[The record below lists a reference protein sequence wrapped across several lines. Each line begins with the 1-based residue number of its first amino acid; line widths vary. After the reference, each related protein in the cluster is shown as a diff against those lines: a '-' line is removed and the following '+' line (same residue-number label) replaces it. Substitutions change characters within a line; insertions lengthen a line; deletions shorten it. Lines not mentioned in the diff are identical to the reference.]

1 MGRKQMLGYLK
12 NTYLRDEKGFHN
24 PGEILFIQKI
34 KELLSNNS
42 GISYS
47 YKIHNFYSILL
58 ELKSV
63 IEDYNYGRTNGFIL
77 EDVRKEAMEIAKN
90 DLVMLT
96 KQKVL
101 YEMMTEEIR
110 KGLSID
116 KNNSYAVAN
125 SDMDKV
131 NAMDSSIRNLENVY
145 SRLDYLNDTLDLL
158 KDAIQNNRGNDI
170 ILLTECVVSSNIIIK
185 RSISSSYLSV
195 SHFFEKSG
203 KSFEDCWNRWV
214 SNMLRINAEY
224 RCFFKV
230 KDNYQE
236 KIARLVSGSC
246 VRDKYPE
253 AEKLELI
260 EMENSYYEVGINVPA
275 NDQYA
280 QMEKAFSAY
289 KAEMGIVEFATAKVN
304 ALEDVAIIY
313 DVHFNRFIKLD
324 RKEILV
330 TLEYK
335 PYNQYHKNIDRVV
348 RNLTQNL
355 LSDLDRNKL
364 MNAIINTCN
373 FEKEG
378 KEYSFILLWSSL
390 ESLFRSNQY
399 PTAITAIKDIVP
411 NILTHRYIYYRLFDF
426 LKDCHNIG
434 IQYSYH
440 ETEMVVENPSAEEIG
455 LLFSLLRDETE
466 KDIFLQMCR
475 NTYELLYYRGIE
487 LEQILM
493 NALTMKQKI
502 ERHRQVLSYQLQ
514 RMYRIRNKFVH
525 HSMIDDNIDVLCK
538 HMRVYMWEA
547 IREMGYIADKRK
559 IRSLE
564 ELYSYFRMNH
574 TMMQKMIVNRNSPME
589 IEHIV
594 NGYL

>member
-1 MGRKQMLGYLK
+1 MLGYLK
-12 NTYLRDEKGFHN
+12 NSYLTNEKGFQN
-24 PGEILFIQKI
+24 PGEVLFIQKI

-47 YKIHNFYSILL
+47 YKIHNLYSILL

-90 DLVMLT
+90 DLVMSK
-96 KQKVL
+96 KQNAL

-110 KGLSID
+110 RGLSID
-116 KNNSYAVAN
+116 KNNNYAIAN

-131 NAMDSSIRNLENVY
+131 SAMDSAIRNLENIY
-145 SRLDYLNDTLDLL
+145 TRLDYLNDTLDLL
-158 KDAIQNNRGNDI
+158 KEAIQNNRGNDI
-170 ILLTECVVSSNIIIK
+170 ILLTECVVSSNIILK

-195 SHFFEKSG
+195 AHFFERSG
-203 KSFEDCWNRWV
+203 KSFEDCWNQWV
-214 SNMLRINAEY
+214 SSMLRINAEY
-224 RCFFKV
+224 KCFFLL
-230 KDNYQE
+230 KDDYQE
-236 KIARLVSGSC
+236 KVLNVVSGAV
-246 VRDKYPE
+246 VRDRYPN
-253 AEKLELI
+253 AEKIELI
-260 EMENSYYEVGINVPA
+260 EMQSFYYEVGINVPA
-275 NDQYA
+275 NDQHA
-280 QMEKAFSAY
+280 QIEKAFSAY
-289 KAEMGIVEFATAKVN
+289 KEEMGIVEFATAKVN
-304 ALEDVAIIY
+304 TLEDVVIIY

-330 TLEYK
+330 NSEYK

-348 RNLTQNL
+348 RSLTQRL
-355 LSDLDRNKL
+355 ESDLDRNKL
-364 MNAIINTCN
+364 VNAIINTCN

-411 NILTHRYIYYRLFDF
+411 NILAHRYIYYRLFDF
-426 LKDCHNIG
+426 LKDCYNIG
-434 IQYSYH
+434 VQYSYQ
-440 ETEMVVENPSAEEIG
+440 EVEMIVENPSAREIG
-455 LLFSLLRDETE
+455 LLFTLLRDETE
-466 KDIFLQMCR
+466 KEIFLQICR

-493 NALTMKQKI
+493 NAVTMKQKV
-502 ERHRQVLSYQLQ
+502 ERHRQVLGYQLQ

-589 IEHIV
+589 IQNIV

>member
-1 MGRKQMLGYLK
+1 MLGYLK
-12 NTYLRDEKGFHN
+12 NSYLTNEKGVQN

-47 YKIHNFYSILL
+47 YKIHNLYSILL
-58 ELKSV
+58 ELRSV

-90 DLVMLT
+90 DLVMSK
-96 KQKVL
+96 KQKAL

-110 KGLSID
+110 RGLSID
-116 KNNSYAVAN
+116 KNNNYAIAN

-131 NAMDSSIRNLENVY
+131 SAMDSAIRNLENIY
-145 SRLDYLNDTLDLL
+145 TRLDYLNDTLDLL
-158 KDAIQNNRGNDI
+158 KEAIQNNSGNDI
-170 ILLTECVVSSNIIIK
+170 ILLTECVVSSNIILK

-195 SHFFEKSG
+195 AHFFEKSG
-203 KSFEDCWNRWV
+203 KSFEDCWNQWV
-214 SNMLRINAEY
+214 SSMLRINAEY
-224 RCFFKV
+224 KCFFLL
-230 KDNYQE
+230 KDDYQE
-236 KIARLVSGSC
+236 KVLNAVSGAV
-246 VRDKYPE
+246 VRDRYPD
-253 AEKLELI
+253 AEKIELI
-260 EMENSYYEVGINVPA
+260 EMQSFYYEVEINVPA
-275 NDQYA
+275 NDQHA
-280 QMEKAFSAY
+280 QIEKAFSAY
-289 KAEMGIVEFATAKVN
+289 KEEMGIVEFATAKVN
-304 ALEDVAIIY
+304 TLEDVVTIY

-330 TLEYK
+330 NSEYK

-348 RNLTQNL
+348 RSLTQRL
-355 LSDLDRNKL
+355 ESDLDRNKL
-364 MNAIINTCN
+364 VNAIINTCN

-411 NILTHRYIYYRLFDF
+411 NILAHRYIYYRLFDF
-426 LKDCHNIG
+426 LKDCYNIG
-434 IQYSYH
+434 VQYSYQ
-440 ETEMVVENPSAEEIG
+440 EVEMVVENPSEREIG
-455 LLFSLLRDETE
+455 LLFTLLRDGTE
-466 KDIFLQMCR
+466 KEIFLQICR

-493 NALTMKQKI
+493 NAVTMKQKV
-502 ERHRQVLSYQLQ
+502 ERHRQVLGYQLQ

-589 IEHIV
+589 IQNIV

>member
-1 MGRKQMLGYLK
+1 MLGYLK
-12 NTYLRDEKGFHN
+12 NSYLTNEKGFQN
-24 PGEILFIQKI
+24 PGEVLFIQKI

-47 YKIHNFYSILL
+47 YKIHNLYSILL

-90 DLVMLT
+90 DLVMSK
-96 KQKVL
+96 KQNAL

-110 KGLSID
+110 RGLSID
-116 KNNSYAVAN
+116 KNNNYAIAN

-131 NAMDSSIRNLENVY
+131 SAMDSAIRNLENIY
-145 SRLDYLNDTLDLL
+145 TRLDYLNDTLDLL
-158 KDAIQNNRGNDI
+158 KEAIQNNRGNDI
-170 ILLTECVVSSNIIIK
+170 ILLTECVVSSNIILK

-195 SHFFEKSG
+195 AHFFERSG
-203 KSFEDCWNRWV
+203 KSFEDCWNQWV
-214 SNMLRINAEY
+214 SSMLRINAEY
-224 RCFFKV
+224 KCFFLL
-230 KDNYQE
+230 KDDYQE
-236 KIARLVSGSC
+236 KVLNVVSGAV
-246 VRDKYPE
+246 VRDRYPN
-253 AEKLELI
+253 AEKIELI
-260 EMENSYYEVGINVPA
+260 EMQSFYYEVGINVPA
-275 NDQYA
+275 NDQHA
-280 QMEKAFSAY
+280 QIEKAFSAY
-289 KAEMGIVEFATAKVN
+289 KEEMGIVEFATAKVN
-304 ALEDVAIIY
+304 TLEDVVIIY

-330 TLEYK
+330 NSEYK

-348 RNLTQNL
+348 RSLTQRL
-355 LSDLDRNKL
+355 ESDLDRNKL
-364 MNAIINTCN
+364 VNAIINTCN

-411 NILTHRYIYYRLFDF
+411 NILAHRYIYRLFDF
-426 LKDCHNIG
+426 LKDCYNIG
-434 IQYSYH
+434 VQYSYQ
-440 ETEMVVENPSAEEIG
+440 EVEMIVENPSAREIG
-455 LLFSLLRDETE
+455 LLFTLLRDETE
-466 KDIFLQMCR
+466 KEIFLQICR

-493 NALTMKQKI
+493 NAVTMKQKV
-502 ERHRQVLSYQLQ
+502 ERHRQVLGYQLQ

-589 IEHIV
+589 IQNIV

>member
-1 MGRKQMLGYLK
+1 MLGYLK
-12 NTYLRDEKGFHN
+12 NSYLIYEKGFQN

-58 ELKSV
+58 ELRSV

-90 DLVMLT
+90 DLVMSK
-96 KQKVL
+96 KQKNL
-101 YEMMTEEIR
+101 YEMITEEIR
-110 KGLSID
+110 RGLSLD
-116 KNNSYAVAN
+116 KNNNYAIAN

-131 NAMDSSIRNLENVY
+131 NAMDSAICNLENIY
-145 SRLDYLNDTLDLL
+145 TRLDYLNDTLDLL
-158 KDAIQNNRGNDI
+158 KEAIKNNRGDDI
-170 ILLTECVVSSNIIIK
+170 ILLTESVVSSNIILK
-185 RSISSSYLSV
+185 RSISNSYLSV
-195 SHFFEKSG
+195 AHFFEKSG
-203 KSFEDCWNRWV
+203 KPFEDCWNQWV

-224 RCFFKV
+224 KCFFLLKDDYQGKV
-230 KDNYQE
+230 LNV
-236 KIARLVSGSC
+236 VSGAS
-246 VRDKYPE
+246 VRDRYPD
-253 AEKLELI
+253 ADKIELI
-260 EMENSYYEVGINVPA
+260 EMQSFYYEARIAVPA

-280 QMEKAFSAY
+280 QIEKAFTVY
-289 KAEMGIVEFATAKVN
+289 KEEMGIVEFATAKVN
-304 ALEDVAIIY
+304 TLQDVVIIY
-313 DVHFNRFIKLD
+313 DIHFNRFIKLD

-330 TLEYK
+330 NSEYK

-348 RNLTQNL
+348 RSLTQSL
-355 LSDLDRNKL
+355 TSDLDRNKL
-364 MNAIINTCN
+364 VNAIINTCD

-411 NILTHRYIYYRLFDF
+411 NILAHRYIYYRLFDF
-426 LKDCHNIG
+426 LKDCYNIG
-434 IQYSYH
+434 VQYSYQ
-440 ETEMVVENPSAEEIG
+440 EVEMVVENPSAREIG
-455 LLFSLLRDETE
+455 LLFTLLRDGAE
-466 KDIFLQMCR
+466 KEIFLQVCR

-487 LEQILM
+487 LGQILM
-493 NALTMKQKI
+493 NALTMKQKV

-547 IREMGYIADKRK
+547 MREIGYIADKRK
-559 IRSLE
+559 ICSLE

-589 IEHIV
+589 IRNIV

>member
-1 MGRKQMLGYLK
+1 MLGYLK
-12 NTYLRDEKGFHN
+12 NSYLTNEKGFQN
-24 PGEILFIQKI
+24 PGEVLFIQKI

-47 YKIHNFYSILL
+47 YKIHNLYSILL

-90 DLVMLT
+90 DLVMS
-96 KQKVL
+96 KKKKAL

-110 KGLSID
+110 RGLSLD
-116 KNNSYAVAN
+116 KNNNYAIAN

-131 NAMDSSIRNLENVY
+131 SAMDSAIRNLENIY
-145 SRLDYLNDTLDLL
+145 TRLDYLNDTLDLL
-158 KDAIQNNRGNDI
+158 KEAIQNNSGNDI
-170 ILLTECVVSSNIIIK
+170 ILLTECVVSSNIILK

-195 SHFFEKSG
+195 AHFFERSG
-203 KSFEDCWNRWV
+203 KSFEDCWNQWV
-214 SNMLRINAEY
+214 GSMLRINAEY
-224 RCFFKV
+224 KCFFLL
-230 KDNYQE
+230 KDEYQE
-236 KIARLVSGSC
+236 KVLNVVSGAA
-246 VRDKYPE
+246 VRDRYPD
-253 AEKLELI
+253 AEKI
-260 EMENSYYEVGINVPA
+260 EMIEMQSFYYEVGINVPA
-275 NDQYA
+275 NDQHA
-280 QMEKAFSAY
+280 QIEKAFSAY
-289 KAEMGIVEFATAKVN
+289 KEEMGIVEFATAKVN
-304 ALEDVAIIY
+304 ILEDVIIIY
-313 DVHFNRFIKLD
+313 DIHFNRFIKLD

-330 TLEYK
+330 NSEYK

-348 RNLTQNL
+348 RSFTQHL
-355 LSDLDRNKL
+355 ASDLDRNKL
-364 MNAIINTCN
+364 VNAIINTCN

-411 NILTHRYIYYRLFDF
+411 NILAHRYIYYRLFDF
-426 LKDCHNIG
+426 LKDCYNIG
-434 IQYSYH
+434 VQYSYQ
-440 ETEMVVENPSAEEIG
+440 EVEMVVENPSAREIG
-455 LLFSLLRDETE
+455 LLFTLLRDESE
-466 KDIFLQMCR
+466 KEIFLQICR

-493 NALTMKQKI
+493 NALTMKQKVD
-502 ERHRQVLSYQLQ
+502 RHRQVLGYQLQ

-574 TMMQKMIVNRNSPME
+574 TMMQKIIVNRNSPME
-589 IEHIV
+589 IQNIV

>member
-1 MGRKQMLGYLK
+1 MLGYLK
-12 NTYLRDEKGFHN
+12 NSYLTNEKGFQN
-24 PGEILFIQKI
+24 PGEVLFIQKI

-47 YKIHNFYSILL
+47 YKIHNLYSILL

-90 DLVMLT
+90 DLVMSK
-96 KQKVL
+96 KQNAL

-110 KGLSID
+110 RGLSID
-116 KNNSYAVAN
+116 KNNNYAIAN

-131 NAMDSSIRNLENVY
+131 SAMDSAIRNLENIY
-145 SRLDYLNDTLDLL
+145 TRLDYLNDTLDLL
-158 KDAIQNNRGNDI
+158 KEAIQNNRGNDI
-170 ILLTECVVSSNIIIK
+170 ILLTECVVSSNIILK

-195 SHFFEKSG
+195 AHFFERSG
-203 KSFEDCWNRWV
+203 KSFEDCWNQWV
-214 SNMLRINAEY
+214 SSMLRINAEY
-224 RCFFKV
+224 KCFFLL
-230 KDNYQE
+230 KDDYQE
-236 KIARLVSGSC
+236 KVLNVVSGAV
-246 VRDKYPE
+246 VRDRYPN
-253 AEKLELI
+253 AEKIELI
-260 EMENSYYEVGINVPA
+260 EMQSFYYEVGINVPA
-275 NDQYA
+275 NDQHA
-280 QMEKAFSAY
+280 QIEKAFSAY
-289 KAEMGIVEFATAKVN
+289 KEEMGIVEFATAKVN
-304 ALEDVAIIY
+304 TLEDVVIIY

-330 TLEYK
+330 NSEYK

-348 RNLTQNL
+348 RSLTQRL
-355 LSDLDRNKL
+355 ESDLDRNKL
-364 MNAIINTCN
+364 VNAIINTCN

-411 NILTHRYIYYRLFDF
+411 NILAHRYIYYRLFDF
-426 LKDCHNIG
+426 LKDCYNIG
-434 IQYSYH
+434 VQYSYQ
-440 ETEMVVENPSAEEIG
+440 EVEMIVENPSAREIG
-455 LLFSLLRDETE
+455 LLFTLLRDETE
-466 KDIFLQMCR
+466 KEIFLQICR

-493 NALTMKQKI
+493 NAVTMKQKV
-502 ERHRQVLSYQLQ
+502 ERHRQVFGYQLQ

-589 IEHIV
+589 IQNIV

>member
-1 MGRKQMLGYLK
+1 MLGYLK
-12 NTYLRDEKGFHN
+12 NSYLLNEKGFQN
-24 PGEILFIQKI
+24 PGEMLFIQKI

-47 YKIHNFYSILL
+47 YKIHNLYSILL

-77 EDVRKEAMEIAKN
+77 EDVRKESMEIAKN
-90 DLVMLT
+90 DLVMP
-96 KQKVL
+96 KKHKAL

-116 KNNSYAVAN
+116 KNNNYAIAN
-125 SDMDKV
+125 SDMVKV
-131 NAMDSSIRNLENVY
+131 NAMDSAIRNLENIY
-145 SRLDYLNDTLDLL
+145 TRLDYLNDTLDLL
-158 KDAIQNNRGNDI
+158 KEAIQNNRGNDI
-170 ILLTECVVSSNIIIK
+170 ILLTECVVSSNIIIR

-195 SHFFEKSG
+195 AHFFERSG
-203 KSFEDCWNRWV
+203 KSFEDCWNQWV

-224 RCFFKV
+224 KCFFKV
-230 KDNYQE
+230 EDNYQE
-236 KIARLVSGSC
+236 KVIDLVSGAS
-246 VRDKYPE
+246 VRERCLE
-253 AEKLELI
+253 AEKIELI
-260 EMENSYYEVGINVPA
+260 EPDSFYYEVGINVPA

-280 QMEKAFSAY
+280 QIEKAFNAY
-289 KAEMGIVEFATAKVN
+289 KEEMGIVEFATAKVN
-304 ALEDVAIIY
+304 TLQDVAIIY
-313 DVHFNRFIKLD
+313 DIHFNRFIKLD
-324 RKEILV
+324 RREILINH
-330 TLEYK
+330 EYK

-348 RNLTQNL
+348 RSLTQKLESN
-355 LSDLDRNKL
+355 LDRNKL

-399 PTAITAIKDIVP
+399 PTAIAAIKDIVP
-411 NILTHRYIYYRLFDF
+411 NILAHRYIYYRLFDF
-426 LKDCHNIG
+426 LKDCYNIG
-434 IQYSYH
+434 IQYSYQ
-440 ETEMVVENPSAEEIG
+440 EMEMIVENPSEKEIE
-455 LLFSLLRDETE
+455 LLFILLRDETE
-466 KDIFLQMCR
+466 KEVFLQICR

-502 ERHRQVLSYQLQ
+502 ERHRQVISYQLQ

-547 IREMGYIADKRK
+547 IREMGYIAEKRK

-589 IEHIV
+589 IQNIL
-594 NGYL
+594 NGFL

>member
-1 MGRKQMLGYLK
+1 MLGYLK
-12 NTYLRDEKGFHN
+12 NSYLTNEKGFQN
-24 PGEILFIQKI
+24 PGEVLFIQKI

-47 YKIHNFYSILL
+47 YKIHNLYSILL
-58 ELKSV
+58 ELRSV
-63 IEDYNYGRTNGFIL
+63 IEDYNYSRTNGFIL

-90 DLVMLT
+90 DLVMSK
-96 KQKVL
+96 KQKAL

-110 KGLSID
+110 RGLSLD
-116 KNNSYAVAN
+116 KNNNYAIAN
-125 SDMDKV
+125 SDMDKIS
-131 NAMDSSIRNLENVY
+131 AMDSAIRNLENIY
-145 SRLDYLNDTLDLL
+145 TRLDYLNDTLDLL
-158 KDAIQNNRGNDI
+158 KEAIQNNSGNDI
-170 ILLTECVVSSNIIIK
+170 ILLTECVVSSNIILK

-195 SHFFEKSG
+195 AHFFEKSG
-203 KSFEDCWNRWV
+203 KSFEDCWNQWV
-214 SNMLRINAEY
+214 SSMLRINAEY
-224 RCFFKV
+224 KCFFLL
-230 KDNYQE
+230 KDDYQE
-236 KIARLVSGSC
+236 KVLNVVSGAM
-246 VRDKYPE
+246 VKDRYPN
-253 AEKLELI
+253 AEKIELI
-260 EMENSYYEVGINVPA
+260 EMQSFYYEVGINVPA
-275 NDQYA
+275 NDQHA
-280 QMEKAFSAY
+280 QIEKAFSAY
-289 KAEMGIVEFATAKVN
+289 KEEMGIVEFATAKVN
-304 ALEDVAIIY
+304 TLEDVVIIY

-330 TLEYK
+330 NSEYK

-348 RNLTQNL
+348 RSLTQRL
-355 LSDLDRNKL
+355 ESDLDRNKL
-364 MNAIINTCN
+364 VNAIINTCN

-378 KEYSFILLWSSL
+378 KGYSFILLWSSL

-411 NILTHRYIYYRLFDF
+411 NILAHRYIYYRLFDF
-426 LKDCHNIG
+426 LKDCYNIG
-434 IQYSYH
+434 VQYSYQ
-440 ETEMVVENPSAEEIG
+440 EVEMVVENPSAREIG
-455 LLFSLLRDETE
+455 LLFTLLRDESE
-466 KDIFLQMCR
+466 KEIFLRICR

-493 NALTMKQKI
+493 NAVTMKQKV
-502 ERHRQVLSYQLQ
+502 ERHRQVIGYQLQ

-574 TMMQKMIVNRNSPME
+574 TMMQKMIVNRNSSME
-589 IEHIV
+589 IQNIV

>member
-1 MGRKQMLGYLK
+1 MLGYLK
-12 NTYLRDEKGFHN
+12 NSYLTNEKGFQN
-24 PGEILFIQKI
+24 PGEVLFIQKI

-47 YKIHNFYSILL
+47 YKIHNLYSILL
-58 ELKSV
+58 ELRSV

-90 DLVMLT
+90 DLVMSK
-96 KQKVL
+96 KQKAL

-110 KGLSID
+110 RGLSLD
-116 KNNSYAVAN
+116 KNNNYAIAN

-131 NAMDSSIRNLENVY
+131 SAMDSAIRNLENIY
-145 SRLDYLNDTLDLL
+145 TRLDYLNDTLDLL
-158 KDAIQNNRGNDI
+158 KEAIQNNSGNDI
-170 ILLTECVVSSNIIIK
+170 ILLTECVVSSNIILK

-195 SHFFEKSG
+195 AHFFERSG
-203 KSFEDCWNRWV
+203 KSFEDCWNQWV
-214 SNMLRINAEY
+214 SSMLRINAEY
-224 RCFFKV
+224 KCFFLL
-230 KDNYQE
+230 KDDYQE
-236 KIARLVSGSC
+236 KVLNVVSGAM
-246 VRDKYPE
+246 VKDRYPN
-253 AEKLELI
+253 AEKIELI
-260 EMENSYYEVGINVPA
+260 EMQSFYYEVGINVPA
-275 NDQYA
+275 NDQHA
-280 QMEKAFSAY
+280 QIEKAFSAY
-289 KAEMGIVEFATAKVN
+289 KEEMGIVEFATAKVN
-304 ALEDVAIIY
+304 TLEDVVIIY

-330 TLEYK
+330 NSEYK

-348 RNLTQNL
+348 RNLTQRL
-355 LSDLDRNKL
+355 ESDLDRNKL
-364 MNAIINTCN
+364 VNAIINTCN

-411 NILTHRYIYYRLFDF
+411 NILAHRYIYYRLFDF
-426 LKDCHNIG
+426 LKDCYNIG
-434 IQYSYH
+434 VQYSYQ
-440 ETEMVVENPSAEEIG
+440 EVEMVVENPSAREIG
-455 LLFSLLRDETE
+455 LLFTLLRDESE
-466 KDIFLQMCR
+466 KEIFLRICR
-475 NTYELLYYRGIE
+475 NTYELLYYRGTE

-493 NALTMKQKI
+493 NALTMKQKV
-502 ERHRQVLSYQLQ
+502 ERHRQVLGYQLQ

-589 IEHIV
+589 IQNIV

>member
-1 MGRKQMLGYLK
+1 MLGYLK
-12 NTYLRDEKGFHN
+12 NTYLRNEKGFQN

-47 YKIHNFYSILL
+47 YKIHNLYSILL
-58 ELKSV
+58 ELRSV
-63 IEDYNYGRTNGFIL
+63 IEDYHYGRTNGFIL

-96 KQKVL
+96 KQKAL
-101 YEMMTEEIR
+101 YEMMTEEIK

-116 KNNSYAVAN
+116 KNNGYAVAN

-131 NAMDSSIRNLENVY
+131 NAMDSAIRNLENVY
-145 SRLDYLNDTLDLL
+145 SKLDYLNDTLDLL
-158 KDAIQNNRGNDI
+158 KDAIQDNRGNDI

-185 RSISSSYLSV
+185 RSISSSYSSV
-195 SHFFEKSG
+195 AHFFERSG
-203 KSFEDCWNRWV
+203 KSFEDCWNQWV

-230 KDNYQE
+230 EDNYKE
-236 KIARLVSGSC
+236 KVASLVSGVL
-246 VRDKYPE
+246 VRERYPE
-253 AEKLELI
+253 SEKLELI
-260 EMENSYYEVGINVPA
+260 EANNDYYEVGINVPA
-275 NDQYA
+275 NDHYA
-280 QMEKAFSAY
+280 QIEKAFSAY
-289 KAEMGIVEFATAKVN
+289 KEEMGIVEFATAKVN
-304 ALEDVAIIY
+304 TLEDVALIY

-330 TLEYK
+330 TPEYK

-348 RNLTQNL
+348 RSLTQNL

-411 NILTHRYIYYRLFDF
+411 NILAHRYIYYRLFDF

-434 IQYSYH
+434 IQYSYQG
-440 ETEMVVENPSAEEIG
+440 TEMVVENPSVEEIG
-455 LLFSLLRDETE
+455 LLFALLRDETE

-475 NTYELLYYRGIE
+475 EAYELLYYRGME

-525 HSMIDDNIDVLCK
+525 HSMIDDNVDVLCK

-574 TMMQKMIVNRNSPME
+574 AMMQKMIVNRNSPME
-589 IEHIV
+589 LKYIV

>member
-1 MGRKQMLGYLK
+1 MLGYLK
-12 NTYLRDEKGFHN
+12 NTYLRNEKEFRN

-90 DLVMLT
+90 DLVMST
-96 KQKVL
+96 KQKIL
-101 YEMMTEEIR
+101 YEMIIEEIR
-110 KGLSID
+110 KGLAID
-116 KNNSYAVAN
+116 KNNDYAVAN
-125 SDMDKV
+125 FDMDKV
-131 NAMDSSIRNLENVY
+131 NAMDSAIRNLENVY

-170 ILLTECVVSSNIIIK
+170 ILLTECVVSSNIIVK

-195 SHFFEKSG
+195 AYFFERYG
-203 KSFEDCWNRWV
+203 KSFEDCWNQWV
-214 SNMLRINAEY
+214 SNMLRIDAEY

-230 KDNYQE
+230 EDNYQE
-236 KIARLVSGSC
+236 KVTSLISGDS
-246 VRDKYPE
+246 VRDRYSE

-260 EMENSYYEVGINVPA
+260 ETENFYYEVGINVPA

-280 QMEKAFSAY
+280 QIEKAFSAY
-289 KAEMGIVEFATAKVN
+289 KEEMGIVEFATAKVN
-304 ALEDVAIIY
+304 ILEDVVIIY
-313 DVHFNRFIKLD
+313 DVHFNRFIKRD
-324 RKEILV
+324 RKDILF
-330 TLEYK
+330 TPEYK

-348 RNLTQNL
+348 RSLTQNL

-411 NILTHRYIYYRLFDF
+411 NILSHRYIYYRLFDF
-426 LKDCHNIG
+426 LKDCYNIG
-434 IQYSYH
+434 IQYSYRDI
-440 ETEMVVENPSAEEIG
+440 EMVVENPSAEEIG
-455 LLFSLLRDETE
+455 LLFDLLRDEAE
-466 KDIFLQMCR
+466 KNIFLQMCR

-487 LEQILM
+487 LDQILM

-525 HSMIDDNIDVLCK
+525 HSVIDDNIDVLCK

-547 IREMGYIADKRK
+547 IREMSYIADKRK
-559 IRSLE
+559 IYSLE

-589 IEHIV
+589 IKHIV

>member
-1 MGRKQMLGYLK
+1 MLGYLK
-12 NTYLRDEKGFHN
+12 NIYLRTEKGFQN

-47 YKIHNFYSILL
+47 YKIHNLYSILL
-58 ELKSV
+58 ELRSV

-90 DLVMLT
+90 DLVMPT
-96 KQKVL
+96 KQKAL

-110 KGLSID
+110 KGLSVD
-116 KNNSYAVAN
+116 KSNGYAIAN
-125 SDMDKV
+125 SDMDKI
-131 NAMDSSIRNLENVY
+131 NAMDSVIRNLENVY
-145 SRLDYLNDTLDLL
+145 SGLDYLNDTLDLL

-185 RSISSSYLSV
+185 RSISSSYSSV
-195 SHFFEKSG
+195 AHFFERSG
-203 KSFEDCWNRWV
+203 KSFEDCWNQWI
-214 SNMLRINAEY
+214 SNMLRVNAEY

-230 KDNYQE
+230 EDNYKE
-236 KIARLVSGSC
+236 KVNGLFSGAS
-246 VRDKYPE
+246 VRNRYPE
-253 AEKLELI
+253 AERLELV
-260 EMENSYYEVGINVPA
+260 ETEKFYYEVGISVPA

-280 QMEKAFSAY
+280 QIEKAFSAY
-289 KAEMGIVEFATAKVN
+289 KEEMGIVEFATAKVK
-304 ALEDVAIIY
+304 ALEDMAIIY
-313 DVHFNRFIKLD
+313 DVHFNRFIELD

-330 TLEYK
+330 TPEYK

-348 RNLTQNL
+348 RNLTQSL
-355 LSDLDRNKL
+355 RSDLDRNKL

-411 NILTHRYIYYRLFDF
+411 NILAHRYVYYRLFDF
-426 LKDCHNIG
+426 LKDCYNAG
-434 IQYSYH
+434 LQYHYQG
-440 ETEMVVENPSAEEIG
+440 TEMVVENPNAEEIG
-455 LLFSLLRDETE
+455 LLFALLRDETE

-475 NTYELLYYRGIE
+475 DTYELLYYRGIE
-487 LEQILM
+487 LGQILM
-493 NALTMKQKI
+493 NAFTMKQKI

-574 TMMQKMIVNRNSPME
+574 TMMQKMLVNRNSPME
-589 IEHIV
+589 IKHIV
-594 NGYL
+594 DGYL

>member
-1 MGRKQMLGYLK
+1 MLGYLK
-12 NTYLRDEKGFHN
+12 NSYLTNEKGVQN

-47 YKIHNFYSILL
+47 YKIHNLYSILL
-58 ELKSV
+58 ELRSV

-90 DLVMLT
+90 DLVMSK
-96 KQKVL
+96 KQKAL

-110 KGLSID
+110 RGLSID
-116 KNNSYAVAN
+116 KNNNYAIAN

-131 NAMDSSIRNLENVY
+131 SAMDSAIRNLENIY
-145 SRLDYLNDTLDLL
+145 TRLDYLNDTLDLL
-158 KDAIQNNRGNDI
+158 KGAIQNNSGNDI
-170 ILLTECVVSSNIIIK
+170 ILLTECVVSSNIILK

-195 SHFFEKSG
+195 AHFFEKSG
-203 KSFEDCWNRWV
+203 KSFEDCWNQWV
-214 SNMLRINAEY
+214 SSMLRINAEY
-224 RCFFKV
+224 KCFFLL
-230 KDNYQE
+230 KDDYQE
-236 KIARLVSGSC
+236 KVLNAVSGAV
-246 VRDKYPE
+246 VRDRYPD
-253 AEKLELI
+253 AEKIELI
-260 EMENSYYEVGINVPA
+260 EMQSFYYEVEINVPA
-275 NDQYA
+275 NDQHA
-280 QMEKAFSAY
+280 QIEKAFSAY
-289 KAEMGIVEFATAKVN
+289 KEEMGIVEFATAKVN
-304 ALEDVAIIY
+304 TLEDVVTIY

-330 TLEYK
+330 NSEYK

-348 RNLTQNL
+348 RSLTQRL
-355 LSDLDRNKL
+355 ESDLDRNKL
-364 MNAIINTCN
+364 VNAIINTCN

-411 NILTHRYIYYRLFDF
+411 NILAHRYIYYRLFDF
-426 LKDCHNIG
+426 LKDCYNIG
-434 IQYSYH
+434 VQYSYQ
-440 ETEMVVENPSAEEIG
+440 EVEMVVENPSAREIG
-455 LLFSLLRDETE
+455 LLFTLLRDGTE
-466 KDIFLQMCR
+466 KEIFLQICR

-493 NALTMKQKI
+493 NAVTMKQKV
-502 ERHRQVLSYQLQ
+502 ERHRQVLGYQLQ

-589 IEHIV
+589 IQNIV

>member
-1 MGRKQMLGYLK
+1 MLGYLK
-12 NTYLRDEKGFHN
+12 NSYLTNEKGFQN
-24 PGEILFIQKI
+24 PGEVLFIQKI

-47 YKIHNFYSILL
+47 YKIHNLYSILL
-58 ELKSV
+58 ELRSV

-90 DLVMLT
+90 DLVMSK
-96 KQKVL
+96 KQKAL

-110 KGLSID
+110 RGLSLD
-116 KNNSYAVAN
+116 KNNNYAIAN

-131 NAMDSSIRNLENVY
+131 SAMDSAIRNLENIY
-145 SRLDYLNDTLDLL
+145 TRLDYLNDTLDLL
-158 KDAIQNNRGNDI
+158 KEAIQNNSGNDI
-170 ILLTECVVSSNIIIK
+170 ILLTECVVSSNIILK

-195 SHFFEKSG
+195 AHFFEKSG
-203 KSFEDCWNRWV
+203 KSFEDCWNQWV
-214 SNMLRINAEY
+214 SSMLRINAEY
-224 RCFFKV
+224 KCFFLL
-230 KDNYQE
+230 KDDYQE
-236 KIARLVSGSC
+236 KVLNVVSGAM
-246 VRDKYPE
+246 VKDRYPN
-253 AEKLELI
+253 AEKIELI
-260 EMENSYYEVGINVPA
+260 EMQSFYYEVGINVPA
-275 NDQYA
+275 NDQHA
-280 QMEKAFSAY
+280 QIEKAFSAY
-289 KAEMGIVEFATAKVN
+289 KEEMGIVEFATAKVN
-304 ALEDVAIIY
+304 TLEDVVIIY

-330 TLEYK
+330 NSEYK

-348 RNLTQNL
+348 RSLTQRL
-355 LSDLDRNKL
+355 ESDLDRNKL
-364 MNAIINTCN
+364 VNAIINTCN

-411 NILTHRYIYYRLFDF
+411 NILAHRYIYYRLFDF
-426 LKDCHNIG
+426 LKDCYNIG
-434 IQYSYH
+434 VQYSYQ
-440 ETEMVVENPSAEEIG
+440 EVEMVVENPSAREIG
-455 LLFSLLRDETE
+455 LLFTLLRDESE
-466 KDIFLQMCR
+466 KEIFLRICR

-493 NALTMKQKI
+493 NAVTMKQKV
-502 ERHRQVLSYQLQ
+502 ERHRQVIGYQLQ

-589 IEHIV
+589 IQNIV

>member
-1 MGRKQMLGYLK
+1 MLGYLK
-12 NTYLRDEKGFHN
+12 NSYLTNEKGFQN
-24 PGEILFIQKI
+24 PGEVLFIQKI

-47 YKIHNFYSILL
+47 YKIHNLYSILL

-63 IEDYNYGRTNGFIL
+63 IEDYNYGRTNGFVL

-90 DLVMLT
+90 DLVMSK
-96 KQKVL
+96 KQKAL

-110 KGLSID
+110 RGLSID
-116 KNNSYAVAN
+116 KNNNYAIAN

-131 NAMDSSIRNLENVY
+131 NAMDSAIRNLENIY
-145 SRLDYLNDTLDLL
+145 TRLDYLNDTLDLL
-158 KDAIQNNRGNDI
+158 KEAIQNNSGNDI
-170 ILLTECVVSSNIIIK
+170 ILLTECVVSSNIILK

-195 SHFFEKSG
+195 AHFFERSG
-203 KSFEDCWNRWV
+203 KSFEDCWNQWV
-214 SNMLRINAEY
+214 SSMLRIDAEY
-224 RCFFKV
+224 KCFFLL
-230 KDNYQE
+230 KDDYQE
-236 KIARLVSGSC
+236 KVLNVVSGAV
-246 VRDKYPE
+246 VRDRYPN
-253 AEKLELI
+253 AEKIELI
-260 EMENSYYEVGINVPA
+260 EMQSFYYEVGINVPA
-275 NDQYA
+275 NDQHA
-280 QMEKAFSAY
+280 QIEKAFSAY
-289 KAEMGIVEFATAKVN
+289 KEEMGIVEFATAKVN
-304 ALEDVAIIY
+304 TLEDVVIIY

-330 TLEYK
+330 NSEYK

-348 RNLTQNL
+348 RNLTQRL
-355 LSDLDRNKL
+355 ESDLDRNKL
-364 MNAIINTCN
+364 VNAIINTCN

-411 NILTHRYIYYRLFDF
+411 NILAHRYIYYRLFDF
-426 LKDCHNIG
+426 LKDCYNIG
-434 IQYSYH
+434 VQYSYQ
-440 ETEMVVENPSAEEIG
+440 EVEMVVENPSAREIG
-455 LLFSLLRDETE
+455 LLFTLLRDESE
-466 KDIFLQMCR
+466 KEIFLQICR
-475 NTYELLYYRGIE
+475 NTYELLYYRGTE

-493 NALTMKQKI
+493 NALTMKQKV
-502 ERHRQVLSYQLQ
+502 ERHRQVLGYQLQ

-574 TMMQKMIVNRNSPME
+574 TMMQKMTVNRNSPME
-589 IEHIV
+589 IQNIV

>member
-1 MGRKQMLGYLK
+1 MLGYLK
-12 NTYLRDEKGFHN
+12 NSYLTNEKGFQN
-24 PGEILFIQKI
+24 PGEVLFIQKI

-47 YKIHNFYSILL
+47 YKIHNLYSILL
-58 ELKSV
+58 ELRSV

-90 DLVMLT
+90 DLVMSK
-96 KQKVL
+96 KQKAL

-110 KGLSID
+110 RGLSLD
-116 KNNSYAVAN
+116 KNNNYAIAN

-131 NAMDSSIRNLENVY
+131 SAMDSAIRNLENIY
-145 SRLDYLNDTLDLL
+145 TRLDYLNDTLDLL
-158 KDAIQNNRGNDI
+158 KEAIQNNSGNDI
-170 ILLTECVVSSNIIIK
+170 ILLTECVVSSNIILK

-195 SHFFEKSG
+195 AHFFEKSG
-203 KSFEDCWNRWV
+203 KSFEDCWNQWV
-214 SNMLRINAEY
+214 SSMLRINAEY
-224 RCFFKV
+224 KCFFLL
-230 KDNYQE
+230 KDDYQE
-236 KIARLVSGSC
+236 KVLNVVSGAM
-246 VRDKYPE
+246 VKDRYQN
-253 AEKLELI
+253 AEKIELI
-260 EMENSYYEVGINVPA
+260 EMQSFYYEVGINVPA
-275 NDQYA
+275 NDQHA
-280 QMEKAFSAY
+280 QIEKAFSAY
-289 KAEMGIVEFATAKVN
+289 KEEMGIVEFATAKVN
-304 ALEDVAIIY
+304 TLEDVVIIY

-330 TLEYK
+330 NSEYK

-348 RNLTQNL
+348 RSLTQRL
-355 LSDLDRNKL
+355 ESDLDRNKL
-364 MNAIINTCN
+364 VNAIINTCN

-411 NILTHRYIYYRLFDF
+411 NILAHRYIYYRLFDF
-426 LKDCHNIG
+426 LKDCYNIG
-434 IQYSYH
+434 VQYSYQ
-440 ETEMVVENPSAEEIG
+440 EVEMVVENPSAREIG
-455 LLFSLLRDETE
+455 LLFTLLRDESE
-466 KDIFLQMCR
+466 KEIFLRICR

-493 NALTMKQKI
+493 NAVTMKQKV
-502 ERHRQVLSYQLQ
+502 ERHRQVIGYQLQ

-574 TMMQKMIVNRNSPME
+574 TMMQKMMVNRNSPME
-589 IEHIV
+589 IQNIV

>member
-1 MGRKQMLGYLK
+1 MLGYLK
-12 NTYLRDEKGFHN
+12 NSYLTNEKGFQN
-24 PGEILFIQKI
+24 PGEVLFIQKI

-47 YKIHNFYSILL
+47 YKIHNLYSILL

-63 IEDYNYGRTNGFIL
+63 IEDYNYGRTTGFIL

-90 DLVMLT
+90 DLVMSK
-96 KQKVL
+96 KQKAL
-101 YEMMTEEIR
+101 YEMMIEEIR
-110 KGLSID
+110 RGLSID
-116 KNNSYAVAN
+116 KNNNYAIAN

-131 NAMDSSIRNLENVY
+131 SAMDSAIRNLENIY
-145 SRLDYLNDTLDLL
+145 TRLDYLNDTLDLL
-158 KDAIQNNRGNDI
+158 KEAIQNNSGNDI
-170 ILLTECVVSSNIIIK
+170 ILLTECVVSSNIILK

-195 SHFFEKSG
+195 AHFFEKSG
-203 KSFEDCWNRWV
+203 KSFEDCWNQWV
-214 SNMLRINAEY
+214 SSMLRINAEY
-224 RCFFKV
+224 KCFFLL
-230 KDNYQE
+230 KDDYQE
-236 KIARLVSGSC
+236 KVLNAVSGAT
-246 VRDKYPE
+246 VRDRYPD
-253 AEKLELI
+253 AEKIELI
-260 EMENSYYEVGINVPA
+260 EMQSFYYEVGINVPA
-275 NDQYA
+275 NDQHA
-280 QMEKAFSAY
+280 QIEKAFSAY
-289 KAEMGIVEFATAKVN
+289 KEEMGIVEFATAKVN
-304 ALEDVAIIY
+304 TLEDVVIIY

-330 TLEYK
+330 NSEYK

-348 RNLTQNL
+348 RSLTQRL
-355 LSDLDRNKL
+355 ASDLDRNKL
-364 MNAIINTCN
+364 VNAIINTCN

-390 ESLFRSNQY
+390 ESLFRFNQY

-411 NILTHRYIYYRLFDF
+411 NILAHRYIYYRLFDF
-426 LKDCHNIG
+426 LKDCYNIG
-434 IQYSYH
+434 VQYSYQ
-440 ETEMVVENPSAEEIG
+440 EVEMVVENPSAREIG
-455 LLFSLLRDETE
+455 LLFILLRDESE
-466 KDIFLQMCR
+466 KEIFLQICK

-493 NALTMKQKI
+493 NALTMKQKV
-502 ERHRQVLSYQLQ
+502 ERHRQVIGYQLQ

-589 IEHIV
+589 IQNIV
-594 NGYL
+594 NDLPQV

>member
-1 MGRKQMLGYLK
+1 MLGYLK
-12 NTYLRDEKGFHN
+12 NSYLTNEKGFQN
-24 PGEILFIQKI
+24 PGEVLFIQKI

-47 YKIHNFYSILL
+47 YKIHNLYSILL

-90 DLVMLT
+90 DLVMSK
-96 KQKVL
+96 KQKAL

-110 KGLSID
+110 RGLSID
-116 KNNSYAVAN
+116 KNNNYAIAN

-131 NAMDSSIRNLENVY
+131 SAMDSAIRNLENIY
-145 SRLDYLNDTLDLL
+145 TRLDYLNDTLDLL
-158 KDAIQNNRGNDI
+158 KEAIQNNSGNDI
-170 ILLTECVVSSNIIIK
+170 ILLTECVVSSNIILK

-195 SHFFEKSG
+195 AHFFEKSG
-203 KSFEDCWNRWV
+203 KSFEDCWNQWV
-214 SNMLRINAEY
+214 SSMLRINAEY
-224 RCFFKV
+224 KCFFLL
-230 KDNYQE
+230 KDDYQE
-236 KIARLVSGSC
+236 KVLNAVSGAT
-246 VRDKYPE
+246 VRDRYPG
-253 AEKLELI
+253 AEKIELI
-260 EMENSYYEVGINVPA
+260 EMQSFYYEVGINVPA
-275 NDQYA
+275 NDQHA
-280 QMEKAFSAY
+280 QIEKAFSAY
-289 KAEMGIVEFATAKVN
+289 KEEMGIVEFATAKVN
-304 ALEDVAIIY
+304 TLEDVVIIY

-330 TLEYK
+330 NSEYK

-348 RNLTQNL
+348 RSLTQRL
-355 LSDLDRNKL
+355 ASDLDRNKL
-364 MNAIINTCN
+364 VNAIINTCN

-411 NILTHRYIYYRLFDF
+411 NILAHRYIYYRLFDF
-426 LKDCHNIG
+426 LKDCYNIG
-434 IQYSYH
+434 VQYSYQ
-440 ETEMVVENPSAEEIG
+440 EVEMVVENPSAREIG
-455 LLFSLLRDETE
+455 LLFTLLRDESE
-466 KDIFLQMCR
+466 KEIFLQICK

-493 NALTMKQKI
+493 NALSMKKKV
-502 ERHRQVLSYQLQ
+502 ERHRQVLGYQLQ

-589 IEHIV
+589 IQNIV

>member
-1 MGRKQMLGYLK
+1 MLGYLK
-12 NTYLRDEKGFHN
+12 NSYLTNEKGVQN

-47 YKIHNFYSILL
+47 YKIHNLYSILL
-58 ELKSV
+58 ELRSV

-90 DLVMLT
+90 DLVMSK
-96 KQKVL
+96 KQKAL

-110 KGLSID
+110 RGLSID
-116 KNNSYAVAN
+116 KNNNYAIAN

-131 NAMDSSIRNLENVY
+131 SAMDSAIRNLENIY
-145 SRLDYLNDTLDLL
+145 TRLDYLNDTLDLL
-158 KDAIQNNRGNDI
+158 KGAIQNNSGNDI
-170 ILLTECVVSSNIIIK
+170 ILLTECVVSSNIILK

-195 SHFFEKSG
+195 AHFFEKSG
-203 KSFEDCWNRWV
+203 KSFEDCWNQWV
-214 SNMLRINAEY
+214 SSMLRINAEY
-224 RCFFKV
+224 KCFFLL
-230 KDNYQE
+230 KDDYQE
-236 KIARLVSGSC
+236 KVLNAVSGAV
-246 VRDKYPE
+246 VRDRYPD
-253 AEKLELI
+253 AEKIELI
-260 EMENSYYEVGINVPA
+260 EMQSFYYEVEINVPA
-275 NDQYA
+275 NDQHA
-280 QMEKAFSAY
+280 QIEKAFSAY
-289 KAEMGIVEFATAKVN
+289 KEEMGIVEFATAKVN
-304 ALEDVAIIY
+304 TLEDVVTIY

-330 TLEYK
+330 NSEYK

-348 RNLTQNL
+348 RSLTQRL
-355 LSDLDRNKL
+355 ESDLDRNKL
-364 MNAIINTCN
+364 VNAIINTCN

-411 NILTHRYIYYRLFDF
+411 NILAHRYIYYRLFDF
-426 LKDCHNIG
+426 LKDCYNIG
-434 IQYSYH
+434 VQYSYQ
-440 ETEMVVENPSAEEIG
+440 EVEMVVENPSAREIG
-455 LLFSLLRDETE
+455 LLFTLLRDESE
-466 KDIFLQMCR
+466 KEIFLRICR

-493 NALTMKQKI
+493 NAVTMKQKV
-502 ERHRQVLSYQLQ
+502 ERHRQVLGYQLQ

-589 IEHIV
+589 IQNIV

>member
-1 MGRKQMLGYLK
+1 MLGYLK
-12 NTYLRDEKGFHN
+12 NTCLRNEKGFQN

-63 IEDYNYGRTNGFIL
+63 IEDYYYGRTNGFIL

-90 DLVMLT
+90 DLVMST

-110 KGLSID
+110 KGLSVD
-116 KNNSYAVAN
+116 KNNSYTVAN
-125 SDMDKV
+125 SDMNKV
-131 NAMDSSIRNLENVY
+131 NAMESAIRNLENFY
-145 SRLDYLNDTLDLL
+145 SKLDYLNDALDLL

-170 ILLTECVVSSNIIIK
+170 ILLTECVVSSNIIIQ
-185 RSISSSYLSV
+185 RSISGSYLSV
-195 SHFFEKSG
+195 VHFFERSG
-203 KSFEDCWNRWV
+203 KAFEDCWNQWV
-214 SNMLRINAEY
+214 GNMLRVKAEY

-230 KDNYQE
+230 EENYQD
-236 KIARLVSGSC
+236 KVNSPVSGAS
-246 VRDKYPE
+246 VRNRYPG

-260 EMENSYYEVGINVPA
+260 EPENSYYEVGINVPA
-275 NDQYA
+275 NDQYT
-280 QMEKAFSAY
+280 QVEKAFSAY
-289 KAEMGIVEFATAKVN
+289 KEEMGIVEFATAKVH
-304 ALEDVAIIY
+304 ALADVVIIY
-313 DVHFNRFIKLD
+313 DVHFDRFMKLD
-324 RKEILV
+324 RREILV
-330 TLEYK
+330 TPEYK
-335 PYNQYHKNIDRVV
+335 PYNQYHKNIDYVV
-348 RNLTQNL
+348 RSLTKNLR
-355 LSDLDRNKL
+355 SDLDRNKL

-378 KEYSFILLWSSL
+378 KEYGFILLWSSL

-411 NILTHRYIYYRLFDF
+411 NILSHRYVYYRLFDF

-434 IQYSYH
+434 IQYAYQGI
-440 ETEMVVENPSAEEIG
+440 EIITENPSAEEIG
-455 LLFSLLRDETE
+455 LLFALLRDETE
-466 KDIFLQMCR
+466 KNIFLQICR

-493 NALTMKQKI
+493 NAYTMKRKI

-525 HSMIDDNIDVLCK
+525 HSMIDVNIDVLCK

-547 IREMGYIADKRK
+547 IREMSYIADKRK
-559 IRSLE
+559 ISSLE
-564 ELYSYFRMNH
+564 ELYSYFRMNY
-574 TMMQKMIVNRNSPME
+574 TMMQKMIVNRNSPIE
-589 IEHIV
+589 INHIV

>member
-1 MGRKQMLGYLK
+1 MLGYLK
-12 NTYLRDEKGFHN
+12 NSYLTNEKGFQN
-24 PGEILFIQKI
+24 PGEVLFIQKI

-47 YKIHNFYSILL
+47 YKIHNLYSILL

-90 DLVMLT
+90 DLVMSK
-96 KQKVL
+96 KQKAL

-110 KGLSID
+110 RGLSID
-116 KNNSYAVAN
+116 KNNNYAIAN

-131 NAMDSSIRNLENVY
+131 SAMDSAIRNLENIY
-145 SRLDYLNDTLDLL
+145 TRLDYLNDTLDLL
-158 KDAIQNNRGNDI
+158 KEAIQNNSGNDI
-170 ILLTECVVSSNIIIK
+170 ILLTECVVSSDIILK

-195 SHFFEKSG
+195 AHFFERSG
-203 KSFEDCWNRWV
+203 KSFEDCWNQWV
-214 SNMLRINAEY
+214 SSMLRIDAEY
-224 RCFFKV
+224 KCFFLL
-230 KDNYQE
+230 KDDYQE
-236 KIARLVSGSC
+236 KVLNVVSGAV
-246 VRDKYPE
+246 VRDRYPN
-253 AEKLELI
+253 AEKIELLE
-260 EMENSYYEVGINVPA
+260 MQSFYYEVGINVPA
-275 NDQYA
+275 NDQHA
-280 QMEKAFSAY
+280 QIEKAFSAY
-289 KAEMGIVEFATAKVN
+289 KEEMGIVEFATAKVN
-304 ALEDVAIIY
+304 TLEDVVIIY

-330 TLEYK
+330 NSEYK

-348 RNLTQNL
+348 RNLTQRL
-355 LSDLDRNKL
+355 ESDLDRNKL
-364 MNAIINTCN
+364 VNAIINTCN

-411 NILTHRYIYYRLFDF
+411 NILAHRYIYYRLFDF
-426 LKDCHNIG
+426 LKDCYNIG
-434 IQYSYH
+434 VQYSYQ
-440 ETEMVVENPSAEEIG
+440 EVEMVVENPSAREIG
-455 LLFSLLRDETE
+455 LLFTLLRDESE
-466 KDIFLQMCR
+466 KEIFLQICR
-475 NTYELLYYRGIE
+475 NTYELLYYRGTE

-493 NALTMKQKI
+493 NALTMKQKV
-502 ERHRQVLSYQLQ
+502 ERHRQVLGYQLQ

-589 IEHIV
+589 IQNIV

>member
-1 MGRKQMLGYLK
+1 MLGYLK
-12 NTYLRDEKGFHN
+12 NSYLTNEKGFQN
-24 PGEILFIQKI
+24 PGEVLFIQKI

-47 YKIHNFYSILL
+47 YKIHNLYSILL
-58 ELKSV
+58 ELRSV

-90 DLVMLT
+90 DLVMSK
-96 KQKVL
+96 KQKAL

-110 KGLSID
+110 RGLSLD
-116 KNNSYAVAN
+116 KNNNYAIAN
-125 SDMDKV
+125 SDMDKIS
-131 NAMDSSIRNLENVY
+131 AMDSAIRNLENIY
-145 SRLDYLNDTLDLL
+145 TRLDYLNDTLDLL
-158 KDAIQNNRGNDI
+158 KEAIQNNSGNDI
-170 ILLTECVVSSNIIIK
+170 ILLTECVVSSNIILK

-195 SHFFEKSG
+195 AHFFEKSG
-203 KSFEDCWNRWV
+203 KSFEDCWNQWV
-214 SNMLRINAEY
+214 SSMLRINAEY
-224 RCFFKV
+224 KCFFLL
-230 KDNYQE
+230 KDDYQE
-236 KIARLVSGSC
+236 KVLNVVSGAM
-246 VRDKYPE
+246 VKDRYPN
-253 AEKLELI
+253 AEKIELI
-260 EMENSYYEVGINVPA
+260 EMQSFYYEVGINVPA
-275 NDQYA
+275 NDQHA
-280 QMEKAFSAY
+280 QIEKAFSAY
-289 KAEMGIVEFATAKVN
+289 KEEMGIVEFATAKVN
-304 ALEDVAIIY
+304 TLEDVVIIY

-330 TLEYK
+330 NSEYK

-348 RNLTQNL
+348 RSLTQRL
-355 LSDLDRNKL
+355 ESDLDRNKL
-364 MNAIINTCN
+364 VNAIINTCN

-411 NILTHRYIYYRLFDF
+411 NILAHRYIYYRLFDF
-426 LKDCHNIG
+426 LKDCYNIG
-434 IQYSYH
+434 VQYSYQ
-440 ETEMVVENPSAEEIG
+440 EVEMVVENPSAREIG
-455 LLFSLLRDETE
+455 LLFTLLRDESE
-466 KDIFLQMCR
+466 KEIFLRICR

-487 LEQILM
+487 LAQILM
-493 NALTMKQKI
+493 NAVTMKQKV
-502 ERHRQVLSYQLQ
+502 ERHRQVIGYQLQ

-589 IEHIV
+589 IQNIV

>member
-1 MGRKQMLGYLK
+1 MLGYLK
-12 NTYLRDEKGFHN
+12 NSYLTNEKGFQN
-24 PGEILFIQKI
+24 PGEVLFIQKI

-47 YKIHNFYSILL
+47 YKIHNLYSILL
-58 ELKSV
+58 ELRSV

-90 DLVMLT
+90 DLVMSK
-96 KQKVL
+96 KQKAL

-110 KGLSID
+110 RGLSLD
-116 KNNSYAVAN
+116 KNNNYAIAN
-125 SDMDKV
+125 SDMDKIS
-131 NAMDSSIRNLENVY
+131 AMDSAIRNLENIY
-145 SRLDYLNDTLDLL
+145 TRLDYLNDTLDLL
-158 KDAIQNNRGNDI
+158 KEAIQNNSGNDI
-170 ILLTECVVSSNIIIK
+170 ILLTECVVSSNIILK

-195 SHFFEKSG
+195 AHFFEKSG
-203 KSFEDCWNRWV
+203 KSFEDCWNQWV
-214 SNMLRINAEY
+214 SSMLRINAEY
-224 RCFFKV
+224 KCFFLL
-230 KDNYQE
+230 KDDYQE
-236 KIARLVSGSC
+236 KVLNVVSGAM
-246 VRDKYPE
+246 VKDRYPN
-253 AEKLELI
+253 AEKIELI
-260 EMENSYYEVGINVPA
+260 EMQSFYYEVGINVPA
-275 NDQYA
+275 NDQHA
-280 QMEKAFSAY
+280 QIEKAFSAY
-289 KAEMGIVEFATAKVN
+289 KEEMGIVEFATAKVN
-304 ALEDVAIIY
+304 TLEDVVIIY

-330 TLEYK
+330 NSEYK

-348 RNLTQNL
+348 RSLTQRL
-355 LSDLDRNKL
+355 ESDLDRNKL
-364 MNAIINTCN
+364 VNAIINTCN

-399 PTAITAIKDIVP
+399 PTAITAIKDIGP
-411 NILTHRYIYYRLFDF
+411 NILAHRYIYYRLFDF
-426 LKDCHNIG
+426 LKDCYNIG
-434 IQYSYH
+434 VQYSYQ
-440 ETEMVVENPSAEEIG
+440 EVEMVVENPSAREIG
-455 LLFSLLRDETE
+455 LLFTLLRDESE
-466 KDIFLQMCR
+466 KEIFLRICR

-493 NALTMKQKI
+493 NAVTMKQKV
-502 ERHRQVLSYQLQ
+502 ERHRQVIGYQLQ

-574 TMMQKMIVNRNSPME
+574 TMMQKMIVNRNSSME
-589 IEHIV
+589 IQNIV